1 MTGILLVSH
10 SKQLAEGLAQLLHGV
25 AGEDLLIE
33 TVGGMKTLG
42 VDATMVLEGIDDL
55 TDLGC
60 TTILIFGDLGSAF
73 LAAETARD
81 LMQGSVDIRV
91 VDAPFVEGSLAA
103 CMVLS
108 MGSSAEEAITA
119 AEEAYQIRKR

>member
-42 VDATMVLEGIDDL
+42 VDATRVLEGIDDL

-81 LMQGSVDIRV
+81 LMQGSDIRV
-91 VDAPFVEGSLAA
+91 IDAPFVEGSLAA

-108 MGSSAEEAITA
+108 MGSSAEEAIAA